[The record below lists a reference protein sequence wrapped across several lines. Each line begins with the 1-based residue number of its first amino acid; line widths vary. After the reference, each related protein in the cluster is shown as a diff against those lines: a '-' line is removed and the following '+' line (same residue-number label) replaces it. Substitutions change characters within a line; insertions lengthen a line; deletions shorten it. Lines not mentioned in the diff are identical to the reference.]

1 MEPSRPEAPHTPRY
15 LTRVPKQGSTR
26 GTGLAF
32 RTCTSGKVRNAFCC
46 GEAVKRDDLTDMI
59 AAAVDRIPR
68 VQRGLIGLYL
78 LAVVIVVVFIILLSS
93 GG

>member
-1 MEPSRPEAPHTPRY
+1 MPF
-15 LTRVPKQGSTR
+15 
-26 GTGLAF
+26 GLA
-32 RTCTSGKVRNAFCC
+32 RRGKARNAFCR

-68 VQRGLIGLYL
+68 VRRGVIGLYL
-78 LAVVIVVVFIILLSS
+78 LAVAIVVVFIILLSS